1 MSNHDQSP
9 DRPLMTTAFH
19 DRESAEAA
27 YDAVAA
33 RGYGRDDI
41 HVLMTH
47 DTHKRLFAGDA
58 GRLEKGNKAL
68 EGAGVGGIAGGAL
81 GATMLGI
88 AAAAATL
95 TVPGLGLVIAGP
107 ISGAL
112 AGGALGATAGGLV
125 GTLVGAGIPEA
136 RAKIHEQ
143 DLKDGNVVIGVR
155 PRNDEDAQ
163 NIENDWQSHSIRR
176 R

>member
-58 GRLEKGNKAL
+58 GRLEQGNKAL

-81 GATMLGI
+81 GATLVGI
-88 AAAAATL
+88 VAAAASL

-112 AGGALGATAGGLV
+112 AGGAVGATAGGLV

-155 PRNDEDAQ
+155 PRNDDDAQ

>member
-1 MSNHDQSP
+1 MSHHDQSS
-9 DRPLMTTAFH
+9 DRPLLTTVFH

-41 HVLMTH
+41 HVLMTQ

-58 GRLEKGNKAL
+58 GRLEHGNKAL

-81 GATMLGI
+81 GATLLGI

-95 TVPGLGLVIAGP
+95 TVPGLGLVVAGP

-155 PRNDEDAQ
+155 PRNDADADK
-163 NIENDWQSHSIRR
+163 IENDWRSHSLNRR
-176 R
+176 